1 MKPINQE
8 AVDFLTRQV
17 EGGKAIPGQSL
28 TANPDEPY
36 KWERPPEF
44 TNLEEATHSLFNTIY
59 SPETA
64 GNILLSIN
72 NGVGIIDLASIT
84 LYTGFLEGKWTPDL
98 MLLLAEPTMYM
109 LMALAEKAEIPYE
122 FEAGDEYLNELS
134 PKEQNKRLRDGI
146 NYFDSIHQK
155 GAEGVDEQAV
165 SEEVRKKIEEVKLPT
180 SLLEKTTTVVDDDD
194 NSLLVRG
201 EK

>member
-17 EGGKAIPGQSL
+17 EGGKALPGQSL
-28 TANPDEPY
+28 THSPEEPY
-36 KWERPPEF
+36 KWEKPPEF

-59 SPETA
+59 SSETA

-72 NGVGIIDLASIT
+72 NGVGIIDLTSII

-109 LMALAEKAEIPYE
+109 LMALAEKADIPYE
-122 FEAGDEYLNELS
+122 FEAGDKYLNDLS
-134 PKEQNKRLRDGI
+134 PKDQNKRLRDGI

-155 GAEGVDEQAV
+155 GTEGVDEQAV
-165 SEEVRKKIEEVKLPT
+165 SEEVRKKIEEVELPT
-180 SLLEKTTTVVDDDD
+180 SLLEKTTTVVDD

>member
-17 EGGKAIPGQSL
+17 EVGKAIPGQSL
-28 TANPDEPY
+28 THSPNEPY

-72 NGVGIIDLASIT
+72 NGVGIIDLASII
-84 LYTGFLEGKWTPDL
+84 LYTGFLEGKWNPDL
-98 MLLLAEPTMYM
+98 MILLAEPTMYM
-109 LMALAEKAEIPYE
+109 IMALAEKAEIPYE

-134 PKEQNKRLRDGI
+134 PKEQNKRLREGI
-146 NYFDSIHQK
+146 NYFDSIHKKAQ
-155 GAEGVDEQAV
+155 EGIDEQAV
-165 SEEVRKKIEEVKLPT
+165 SKEIKEKIKEVELPE
-180 SLLEKTTTVVDDDD
+180 SLLEKDTTIKDD
-194 NSLLVRG
+194 NSLLAKG
-201 EK
+201 AM

>member
-17 EGGKAIPGQSL
+17 EVGKAIPGQSL
-28 TANPDEPY
+28 THSPNEPY
-36 KWERPPEF
+36 KQERPPEF

-72 NGVGIIDLASIT
+72 NGVGIIDLASII
-84 LYTGFLEGKWTPDL
+84 LYTGFLEGKWNPDL
-98 MLLLAEPTMYM
+98 MILLAEPTMYM
-109 LMALAEKAEIPYE
+109 IMALAEKAEIPYE

-134 PKEQNKRLRDGI
+134 PKEQNKRLREGI

-165 SEEVRKKIEEVKLPT
+165 SEEVKKKIEEVELPTT
-180 SLLEKTTTVVDDDD
+180 SLLEKTTTAVDD
-194 NSLLVRG
+194 NSLLVKG

>member
-1 MKPINQE
+1 MAKEISQE

-36 KWERPPEF
+36 NWERPPEF

-72 NGVGIIDLASIT
+72 NGVGIIDLASII
-84 LYTGFLEGKWTPDL
+84 LYTGFLEGKWNPDL
-98 MLLLAEPTMYM
+98 MVLLAEPTMYM
-109 LMALAEKAEIPYE
+109 IMALAEKADISYE
-122 FEAGDEYLNELS
+122 LEAGDAYRNELE
-134 PKEQNKRLRDGI
+134 PKEQNTRLREGI
-146 NYFDSIHQK
+146 NYFNSIHKKAQ
-155 GAEGVDEQAV
+155 EGISEQ
-165 SEEVRKKIEEVKLPT
+165 SIPLEVKENIKEVKLSK
-180 SLLEKTTTVVDDDD
+180 SLLEKVTTASDK
-194 NSLLVRG
+194 NSLLIRG
-201 EK
+201 EA